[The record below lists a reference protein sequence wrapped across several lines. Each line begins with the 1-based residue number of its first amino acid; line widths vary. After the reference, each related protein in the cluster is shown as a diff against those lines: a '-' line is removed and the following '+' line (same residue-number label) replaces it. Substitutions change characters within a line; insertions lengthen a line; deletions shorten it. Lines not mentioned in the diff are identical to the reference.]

1 MWFYNRLFVCVFI
14 MSFCGL
20 VNAQIDTSVYKDW
33 MIGPF
38 EKEPEGINPILGPNF
53 DSKFYCPLERKEV
66 RWESR
71 AIIGGAVVVKDN
83 QIFMIYQ
90 GEDDSRG
97 YNLHTHGSPGI
108 MRLGLAVSSD
118 GINFTRRSPVLYPQD
133 DLFLDKERGGG
144 CEIPRLVESPD
155 GGYVLLYDGWNQS
168 VARLMV
174 ATSKDLVN
182 WKKEGSPFSK
192 YHGEKY
198 VGLWSK
204 SAAIITELKN
214 GRLVAA
220 KINGKYW
227 MYWGEE
233 GLYIAT
239 SDNLRDWKML
249 ENPDGSPKVLLP
261 KRVGKFD
268 DRVIEGG
275 YALKTEKGIV
285 VFYNTFRFR
294 QEGETGEP
302 VLASG
307 LGQALVDPNDPKVLL
322 DRSENAFLKPDREY
336 EIQGAVNNVVFMT
349 GLVYFKGKYFLY
361 HNGGD
366 RMLCVA
372 ISRSND
378 SALQVSG
385 GPIE

>member
-1 MWFYNRLFVCVFI
+1 MWIYNRLFVCVFI

-198 VGLWSK
+198 AGLWSK

-302 VLASG
+302 VLA
-307 LGQALVDPNDPKVLL
+307 
-322 DRSENAFLKPDREY
+322 
-336 EIQGAVNNVVFMT
+336 T
-349 GLVYFKGKYFLY
+349 GI
-361 HNGGD
+361 
-366 RMLCVA
+366 RTML
-372 ISRSND
+372 
-378 SALQVSG
+378 
-385 GPIE
+385 